1 MTLVYIV
8 IERTVVVHDKNIW
21 IYNGLNYTDF
31 FVHSKDI
38 QFGVKFKPQPHSGWK
53 SGDNEIEDIW
63 VEELEPIADYESSIT
78 G

>member
-1 MTLVYIV
+1 MTVVYVV
-8 IERTVVVHDKNIW
+8 IERTVVVHDEKYLDLSW
-21 IYNGLNYTDF
+21 TYTDF

-53 SGDNEIEDIW
+53 NGDNEIEDIW

>member
-1 MTLVYIV
+1 MIKISEFIMDLH
-8 IERTVVVHDKNIW
+8 R
-21 IYNGLNYTDF
+21 LLCF
-31 FVHSKDI
+31 SKDI